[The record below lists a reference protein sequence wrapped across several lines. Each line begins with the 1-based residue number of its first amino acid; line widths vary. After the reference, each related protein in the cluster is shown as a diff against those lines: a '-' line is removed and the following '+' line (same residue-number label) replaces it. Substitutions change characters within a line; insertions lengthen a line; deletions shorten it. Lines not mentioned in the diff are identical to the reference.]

1 MTTYEYNAL
10 GQRTAKT
17 VLGTTTRYAYDEQ
30 GHLLG
35 EYTSAGSPLR
45 EYVWLADT
53 PVLLLV
59 HAASP
64 PNSPPAVY
72 FIHAD
77 QIDTP
82 RIVQD
87 NQYRNRWA
95 WDPDGF
101 GQLPPNDN
109 PQGLGS
115 FTFNLRMPGQ
125 FFDAES
131 GLFYNHFR
139 DYDPQTGRYIES
151 DPIGLAGGVNTY
163 AYVGGDPLRYVDPRG
178 LFLGDPASYGAVT
191 EAVATATGVATATVA
206 AIVGGVAAAVFPSSI
221 APDPPPSSQLDYPDK
236 ERGNW
241 ICYARA
247 NCNDNIPGNCPD
259 DPNKQF
265 AFGSGVA
272 KTLGVARNLAK
283 KDATHR
289 LACQPKHVSCKCT
302 GPKGERYSGGC

>member
-1 MTTYEYNAL
+1 VTTYEYNAL

-151 DPIGLAGGVNTY
+151 DPIGLAGGCE
-163 AYVGGDPLRYVDPRG
+163 YVRICRRRSITLCRSPWVVPWGSRKLWRSHRSCGNSNWRCDRDSGRNCG
-178 LFLGDPASYGAVT
+178 R
-191 EAVATATGVATATVA
+191 
-206 AIVGGVAAAVFPSSI
+206 SS
-221 APDPPPSSQLDYPDK
+221 
-236 ERGNW
+236 
-241 ICYARA
+241 
-247 NCNDNIPGNCPD
+247 
-259 DPNKQF
+259 
-265 AFGSGVA
+265 GSGFPEFHSSGSS
-272 KTLGVARNLAK
+272 TQ
-283 KDATHR
+283 
-289 LACQPKHVSCKCT
+289 QPT
-302 GPKGERYSGGC
+302 GLP

>member
-1 MTTYEYNAL
+1 MTTYEHNGL

-35 EYTSAGSPLR
+35 EYTAAGSPLR

-131 GLFYNHFR
+131 GLYYNHFR

-163 AYVGGDPLRYVDPRG
+163 SYVEGDPIRAVDPYGLQKSGTQSGLGRGLANLFRPSHANDPNIPPELGGPQPYIPPAQGYSQDPRLDPQFEPQSVCTEYVCPIQQPPQCTPGNLGGDSVTW
-178 LFLGDPASYGAVT
+178 LGGPFASFPGWNPT
-191 EAVATATGVATATVA
+191 S
-206 AIVGGVAAAVFPSSI
+206 VGCKCV
-221 APDPPPSSQLDYPDK
+221 
-236 ERGNW
+236 
-241 ICYARA
+241 
-247 NCNDNIPGNCPD
+247 
-259 DPNKQF
+259 
-265 AFGSGVA
+265 GSGWSY
-272 KTLGVARNLAK
+272 K
-283 KDATHR
+283 K
-289 LACQPKHVSCKCT
+289 V
-302 GPKGERYSGGC
+302 Y